1 MHIVDRRQRALRG
14 TEIGVNFYILFQ
26 SIINITTQL
35 GRQDMMLFSTVIFTE
50 IGSKTHKQ
58 YINENR

>member
-14 TEIGVNFYILFQ
+14 TETGVNFYILFQ

-35 GRQDMMLFSTVIFTE
+35 GRRDMMLFSTVIFIE
-50 IGSKTHKQ
+50 IGSKTYKQ